1 MIGGRVD
8 LTRTVGTN
16 SGICVS
22 PLFLFS
28 FVLLRDEVLAFLI
41 YFLFNEK

>member
-28 FVLLRDEVLAFLI
+28 FLFFVLLRDEVLAF
-41 YFLFNEK
+41 